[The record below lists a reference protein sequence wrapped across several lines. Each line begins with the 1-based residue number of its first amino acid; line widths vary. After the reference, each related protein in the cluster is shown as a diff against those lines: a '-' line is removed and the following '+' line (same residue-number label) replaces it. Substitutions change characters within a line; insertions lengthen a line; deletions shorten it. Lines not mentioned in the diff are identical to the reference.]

1 MTVNSDPV
9 FGRHETGLPASQDVL
24 KRLLQDPVVVKV
36 AATMNVASLSTLEL
50 VEFGVTKQDVRYC
63 YLNGIVEFDPQ
74 ALASSPSPEVVEQ
87 LTQNYY
93 DFWSNRKFRLTDLGL
108 YILEC
113 AGQCGSEARRFST
126 RTSIGC

>member
-63 YLNGIVEFDPQ
+63 YLN
-74 ALASSPSPEVVEQ
+74 
-87 LTQNYY
+87 YY